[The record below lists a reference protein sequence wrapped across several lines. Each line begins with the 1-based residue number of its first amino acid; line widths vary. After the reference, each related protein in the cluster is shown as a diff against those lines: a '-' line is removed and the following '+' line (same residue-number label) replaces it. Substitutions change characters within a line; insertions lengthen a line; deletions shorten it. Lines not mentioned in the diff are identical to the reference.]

1 MSLPPRTA
9 CMTMVKDDVEFLDI
23 WVKYYSGLFG
33 AVNCYVIDHGSDDV
47 SAIDRAK
54 ALGVQVLRI
63 PFEYPA
69 ASPDGLRKD
78 GTPAQF
84 DGFRFGFLSKLRTSL
99 RVFYDVVIM
108 HDVDEILV
116 GYPDTNKTVF
126 QYINDNIARIR
137 QHAIVGGIGVEI
149 FQDVQTEGPIVPDQ
163 PILQQRRNA
172 HFRLPE
178 FKPVILC
185 SDAPAT
191 PHAATVPFAIDPE
204 LWLLH
209 LKFMDRDSL
218 CLRQQQ
224 RRSVVNR
231 GEVPDWTRWGWL
243 STEVDQKLGD
253 LMKRPLDADDSR
265 GKTFLHKHFTRSK
278 DGCYLIEKKL
288 DRPPMQFNPAGG
300 LTQQMQGDLHNY
312 RFILPP
318 SFQSLAV

>member
-1 MSLPPRTA
+1 MSSLPRIA

-33 AVNCYVIDHGSDDV
+33 AVNCYVIDHGSQDT

-54 ALGVQVLRI
+54 ALGVQVLCM

-78 GTPAQF
+78 GTPVQF
-84 DGFRFGFLSKLRTSL
+84 DGFRFAFLSKLRTSL

-116 GYPDTNKTVF
+116 SHPDTAKTVF
-126 QYINDNIARIR
+126 QYINDTIARVR
-137 QHAIVGGIGVEI
+137 QHTIVGGIGVEI
-149 FQDVQTEGPIVPDQ
+149 FQDLQTEGPIDRDR

-185 SDAPAT
+185 SDAPAS
-191 PHAATVPFAIDPE
+191 PHGATVPFAIDPN

-209 LKFMDRDSL
+209 LKFIDRDSL
-218 CLRQQQ
+218 CVRQQQ
-224 RRSVVNR
+224 RRGVVDR

-243 STEVDQKLGD
+243 STDVDQKLGEF
-253 LMKRPLDADDSR
+253 LKRPLDADDSR
-265 GKTFLHKHFTRSK
+265 GKTFLQKHFTRSS
-278 DGCYLIEKKL
+278 DGCYLVEKKQ
-288 DRPPMQFNPAGG
+288 DRPPGQFDPAAG
-300 LTQQMQGDLHNY
+300 LTLSMRGELHDY

-318 SFQSLAV
+318 AFQALEI